1 MGGGGTDQ
9 FRDTLAGL
17 AGDRITDFAS
27 DEDRIE
33 LARSVFGAVGPMGQ
47 LSASAFQIGSIPE
60 SASARILYNSS
71 TGALFYDADGNGAG
85 AAVRFASVTPGTTLT
100 FADIFIV

>member
-1 MGGGGTDQ
+1 MIDSDKPEDTDIIIGRGTADV
-9 FRDTLAGL
+9 RPA
-17 AGDRITDFAS
+17 DRAEDGEGAS
-27 DEDRIE
+27 GHPLPADDR
-33 LARSVFGAVGPMGQ
+33 ARH
-47 LSASAFQIGSIPE
+47 GSIPE